1 MGIKTNIS
9 IDKLPKKYKQYRL
22 IETIDGVS
30 DTVYLLDDKYVVK
43 IFENSSKEQIN
54 NEYKLL
60 NELKNINV
68 PKVVDIFQVDKK
80 YAAIYTCIGG
90 ASIKSANLSH
100 IKQIG
105 VFLNKLHEQ
114 TSLKTNTN
122 KKLFSVE
129 NLKILID
136 SSKQS
141 ELLNYFN
148 NINITLNDDGL
159 IHGDI
164 FLDNVK
170 FKDDILSGVYD
181 FSEVCE
187 GDFHFDL
194 AVVSISWCFDQE
206 VLNYEKLNALLKS
219 YNTNIDLKI
228 FIEYIKYALLYYATI
243 RFITNRDFTQLARR
257 IEKL

>member
-1 MGIKTNIS
+1 M
-9 IDKLPKKYKQYRL
+9 LPKKYKQYRL

-30 DTVYLLDDKYVVK
+30 DTVYLLDDKYVLK

-105 VFLNKLHEQ
+105 VFLNQLHSQ

-129 NLKILID
+129 HLKILID

-141 ELLNYFN
+141 ELLNHFN

-187 GDFHFDL
+187 GDFMFDL
-194 AVVSISWCFDQE
+194 AVIASSWCFDGDNINIKKLSCLLE
-206 VLNYEKLNALLKS
+206 GYGTKIEYEIF
-219 YNTNIDLKI
+219 TN
-228 FIEYIKYALLYYATI
+228 YIKYALLYYATI
-243 RFITNRDFTQLARR
+243 RHIDNRDFMQLARR